1 MCESLEPRSLFFC
14 HSLQSLSSLEMA
26 LSHSFEVQSSPLYHL
41 ISGRVHRALGNMS
54 SARSALET
62 ALRMCTST
70 TKKKVSRASVVVGGR
85 GAGGRGRGELGPS
98 QVATVYL
105 ELVAVLT
112 KLGKQVSHTDTRVYN
127 FRTRSCMLTA

>member
-1 MCESLEPRSLFFC
+1 
-14 HSLQSLSSLEMA
+14 MA
-26 LSHSFEVQSSPLYHL
+26 LSRSFEVQSSPLYHL

-62 ALRMCTST
+62 ALRTCTST
-70 TKKKVSRASVVVGGR
+70 TKKKVSRASVMAGGR

-127 FRTRSCMLTA
+127 FKKHSCI

>member
-1 MCESLEPRSLFFC
+1 
-14 HSLQSLSSLEMA
+14 MA
-26 LSHSFEVQSSPLYHL
+26 LSRSFEVQSSPLYHL

-62 ALRMCTST
+62 ALRTCTST
-70 TKKKVSRASVVVGGR
+70 TKKKVSRASVM
-85 GAGGRGRGELGPS
+85 AGGRGELGPS

-127 FRTRSCMLTA
+127 FKKHSCI